1 MTSRGISRRNG
12 QFLNNIGN
20 LKMNIEN
27 LTYNE
32 LKQIAAL
39 FSGSTQPTKP
49 SIHAEFIGK
58 FCIARCTAAGVH
70 AGEVV
75 SVDGG
80 TVVLKDSRRLWKWK
94 TKSGVALSGVAQHG
108 LDLSGSK
115 LDEVN
120 PQILLNGVCELIVC
134 TKKSQESLS

>member
-1 MTSRGISRRNG
+1 
-12 QFLNNIGN
+12 
-20 LKMNIEN
+20 MNIDN
-27 LTYNE
+27 LTYGE

-39 FSGSTQPTKP
+39 FSGSIQNGQPDLSTKK

-58 FCIARCTAAGVH
+58 FCIARCPNAGVH

-75 SVDGG
+75 SVDGE
-80 TVVLKDSRRLWKWK
+80 TVVLKNSRRLWKWK
-94 TKSGVALSGVAQHG
+94 AKLGIALSGVAQHG

-134 TKKSQESLS
+134 SAEAQRSIS